1 MAKFCENEFEQAV
14 LEKFENNSWEYL
26 CGYDISRE
34 LDSPILKQDL
44 RTYLD
49 QNYDSL
55 SDNEFDQVVSYITE
69 YSNQSLYRALKE
81 TYKRLFKGFDLLRD
95 DGSRLFINFF
105 DFGDDAETNNIFRV
119 VNQFEF
125 QEYKLQRPDIVL
137 FINGIP
143 VSVIELKNPAD
154 DSVTIADAYEQ
165 THIRYAQNIP
175 SLMKFDFINVISDGA
190 NNKYGALF
198 SPYEFYFKWKL
209 KEGDTYRNADG
220 PQGIDN
226 IIEGIFERRTL
237 LNFLRNYIYIPDNSD
252 KNLVILPKYYQYYG
266 AEAMFNGIVKEYA
279 ANTHKGGTFWGAT
292 GCGKSY
298 IMLFLAKKIT
308 TYEDFD
314 KPTVI
319 MLTDRNDLDDQLSE
333 DFENAKEYFV
343 EANTLQIKNRP
354 MLTQKLKDVQSGG
367 VYLMTIQKFREDLN
381 LLSDRRN
388 IFCISDE
395 AHRTQTNVNSKI
407 VMSQAKGAKT
417 VYGFAKYLRDSFP
430 NATYI
435 GFTGTPV
442 DATLQ
447 VFGDI
452 TFKYTMFQSKED
464 GATVQISRLNGPRE
478 VQLNERQAE
487 ICDKFYESMANAGT
501 NPDQIQQSQ
510 RDMLKI
516 KTILGAT
523 SRLDIVVNHFI
534 GHYEKRCREN
544 ATVNG
549 KAMFVCY
556 DREIGLEVYK
566 RIKTLRP
573 EWFEKRKCAPEYDGN
588 EISRDAMDIEKVK
601 FVCSGSKNDTAEMK
615 AIIGTDDD
623 RKNYA
628 KEFKNEKSN
637 FKIVI
642 LVDMWITGFDVPSLD
657 TMYLDKPVER
667 HNLIQTISRVNRVF
681 KGKEYGLIVDY
692 IGLESSIAKAMK
704 LYNGDIKPVNGTDA
718 ALVIFKDFLQKT
730 MDLMNDVDYSRFF
743 EKTATPLE
751 RLNIINKG
759 VEFVMAYK
767 ERRDRFTGFTQ
778 RAKKAFDVCIGHDQI
793 TEHEVDLLHYFLCVR
808 SVIFKMTIGDT
819 PDATLMNK
827 KIAELVD
834 KAICSSYEGKDFTF
848 DDSAKDDVQNLFSD
862 EFLEKL
868 KKIKFPNTKY
878 FALVKLLKRAI
889 KEFGKTNMLKAA
901 EFSKRLKNIIDRYN
915 SRNELSEVQEII
927 EETIDNLSEELE
939 KVFKDLKK
947 EKSSFEEM
955 GISYIEKAFY
965 DILVAV
971 ADEHN
976 FRKALNE
983 ETYIELARKIRE
995 LVNGKAKYADWTNR
1009 QDIRDELYS
1018 DLAVLLRKNGYPPT
1032 VIDEAYDEV
1041 LKQVENFKKY
1051 EE

>member
-55 SDNEFDQVVSYITE
+55 SDNEFDQVASYITE

-209 KEGDTYRNADG
+209 KEGDTYRSADG
-220 PQGIDN
+220 LQGIDN
-226 IIEGIFERRTL
+226 IIEGIFERRNL
-237 LNFLRNYIYIPDNSD
+237 LNFLSNYIYIPDNSD

-279 ANTHKGGTFWGAT
+279 ANSHKGGTFWGAT

-308 TYEDFD
+308 TYEEFD

-407 VMSQAKGAKT
+407 VMSQTKGAKT

-478 VQLNERQAE
+478 V
-487 ICDKFYESMANAGT
+487 
-501 NPDQIQQSQ
+501 
-510 RDMLKI
+510 
-516 KTILGAT
+516 
-523 SRLDIVVNHFI
+523 
-534 GHYEKRCREN
+534 
-544 ATVNG
+544 
-549 KAMFVCY
+549 
-556 DREIGLEVYK
+556 
-566 RIKTLRP
+566 
-573 EWFEKRKCAPEYDGN
+573 
-588 EISRDAMDIEKVK
+588 
-601 FVCSGSKNDTAEMK
+601 
-615 AIIGTDDD
+615 
-623 RKNYA
+623 
-628 KEFKNEKSN
+628 
-637 FKIVI
+637 
-642 LVDMWITGFDVPSLD
+642 
-657 TMYLDKPVER
+657 
-667 HNLIQTISRVNRVF
+667 
-681 KGKEYGLIVDY
+681 
-692 IGLESSIAKAMK
+692 
-704 LYNGDIKPVNGTDA
+704 
-718 ALVIFKDFLQKT
+718 
-730 MDLMNDVDYSRFF
+730 
-743 EKTATPLE
+743 
-751 RLNIINKG
+751 
-759 VEFVMAYK
+759 
-767 ERRDRFTGFTQ
+767 
-778 RAKKAFDVCIGHDQI
+778 
-793 TEHEVDLLHYFLCVR
+793 
-808 SVIFKMTIGDT
+808 
-819 PDATLMNK
+819 
-827 KIAELVD
+827 
-834 KAICSSYEGKDFTF
+834 
-848 DDSAKDDVQNLFSD
+848 
-862 EFLEKL
+862 
-868 KKIKFPNTKY
+868 
-878 FALVKLLKRAI
+878 
-889 KEFGKTNMLKAA
+889 
-901 EFSKRLKNIIDRYN
+901 
-915 SRNELSEVQEII
+915 
-927 EETIDNLSEELE
+927 
-939 KVFKDLKK
+939 
-947 EKSSFEEM
+947 
-955 GISYIEKAFY
+955 
-965 DILVAV
+965 
-971 ADEHN
+971 
-976 FRKALNE
+976 
-983 ETYIELARKIRE
+983 
-995 LVNGKAKYADWTNR
+995 
-1009 QDIRDELYS
+1009 
-1018 DLAVLLRKNGYPPT
+1018 
-1032 VIDEAYDEV
+1032 
-1041 LKQVENFKKY
+1041 
-1051 EE
+1051 